1 VEAEEA
7 KLKVLHLVKT
17 SVGAVWAFRQMR
29 ELVRLGVEVHVALPP
44 DGPLVPEYQAAG
56 IKTHLAQFDFPSK
69 KPWRYP
75 RTANELRQLVD
86 HVKPDII
93 HSHFVGTTLTL
104 RLALG
109 KRHPIPRVF
118 QVPGPLH
125 LEHPFFRQAEIRTAG
140 PCDYWVGSCRWTC
153 ERYIKSG
160 IPKDRIFLSYY
171 GTDVNQFLHPEKGK
185 LRRELQ
191 ADATKKIVGLVAF
204 MYPPKWYLGQSR
216 GLKGHEDLID
226 AIAICLKQG
235 ANLLGVFV
243 GGAWNN
249 AVEYENRVRAYA
261 RKRCGNGAIFL
272 GTRNDARELYPDM
285 DVVVHASRSDNVG
298 GAVESL
304 LSMVPTITTNV
315 GGFPDVIT
323 HGKTGWLV
331 PARDPAALA
340 NAIMDVL
347 VDPARAQDM
356 ARKGR
361 ERVLRLFRVEETSKQ
376 VLEIYRTILGL
387 DRNN

>member
-1 VEAEEA
+1 
-7 KLKVLHLVKT
+7 
-17 SVGAVWAFRQMR
+17 M
-29 ELVRLGVEVHVALPP
+29 
-44 DGPLVPEYQAAG
+44 
-56 IKTHLAQFDFPSK
+56 
-69 KPWRYP
+69 
-75 RTANELRQLVD
+75 
-86 HVKPDII
+86 
-93 HSHFVGTTLTL
+93 
-104 RLALG
+104 
-109 KRHPIPRVF
+109 
-118 QVPGPLH
+118 
-125 LEHPFFRQAEIRTAG
+125 
-140 PCDYWVGSCRWTC
+140 
-153 ERYIKSG
+153 
-160 IPKDRIFLSYY
+160 
-171 GTDVNQFLHPEKGK
+171 
-185 LRRELQ
+185 
-191 ADATKKIVGLVAF
+191 VAF

-226 AIAICLKQG
+226 AIAICMKQG

-249 AVEYENRVRAYA
+249 AIEYENRVRAYA
-261 RKRCGNGAIFL
+261 RKRCGNRIIFL
-272 GTRNDARELYPDM
+272 GTRNDVKDLYPDM

-304 LSMVPTITTNV
+304 LSMVPTVATNV
-315 GGFPDVIT
+315 GGFPDVVT
-323 HGKTGWLV
+323 PGETGWLV

>member
-1 VEAEEA
+1 
-7 KLKVLHLVKT
+7 
-17 SVGAVWAFRQMR
+17 
-29 ELVRLGVEVHVALPP
+29 
-44 DGPLVPEYQAAG
+44 
-56 IKTHLAQFDFPSK
+56 
-69 KPWRYP
+69 
-75 RTANELRQLVD
+75 
-86 HVKPDII
+86 
-93 HSHFVGTTLTL
+93 
-104 RLALG
+104 
-109 KRHPIPRVF
+109 
-118 QVPGPLH
+118 
-125 LEHPFFRQAEIRTAG
+125 
-140 PCDYWVGSCRWTC
+140 
-153 ERYIKSG
+153 
-160 IPKDRIFLSYY
+160 
-171 GTDVNQFLHPEKGK
+171 
-185 LRRELQ
+185 
-191 ADATKKIVGLVAF
+191 
-204 MYPPKWYLGQSR
+204 
-216 GLKGHEDLID
+216 
-226 AIAICLKQG
+226 
-235 ANLLGVFV
+235 
-243 GGAWNN
+243 
-249 AVEYENRVRAYA
+249 
-261 RKRCGNGAIFL
+261 
-272 GTRNDARELYPDM
+272 M